1 MKKGKTTKLLAVCLT
16 AALLSGCGKSGGDQP
31 SAAPVETA
39 AQEAAPQTDREQ
51 DGETAAGETD
61 FQIGER
67 PSLIARKGQEGEAVT
82 AAVEPYAIEADLG
95 NVQNLEQFYLTEE
108 MKQMLAQNGFM
119 VMENGGKEFFDIYEV
134 NRYSQIP
141 SFVTVDSLMHTYHL
155 YFAYLLRNIE
165 RETLSEQVKELGQKM
180 LADSLEQYT
189 ALKGSE
195 WESAAMRNV
204 AFFAVGAKLMDE
216 KTAVPKEVEE
226 IVSYELSQISS
237 AAEIADSTVTG
248 KPEDYTQYQP
258 RGYYAG
264 DDRMEAYFR
273 AMMWY
278 GRIHFTQEEEDL
290 DRSALLI
297 TRAMEADEEAYR
309 LWDGIYAVTSFFAGA
324 SDDSGIC
331 EYEKLLRQVYGE
343 QIPIEKLIGDQAG
356 FEEFHK
362 LTAQLEPPQINSLPI
377 KQGEE
382 NIIPGFRFMGQRF
395 TIDGAIMQNLIY
407 QAVKENGQGEK
418 RMLPDVLDVPAALG
432 SDTALEILEQA
443 GAAEF
448 EGYSQNMQYLRES
461 LSEEDTGLFTA
472 SLYGEWLNVLR
483 PLLTPKGEGYP
494 VFMQNEEWN
503 KKDLECFA
511 GSFTELKHDTVLY
524 SKQVMAEMGGGYEEE
539 LDDRGYVEPEPY
551 VYERFAG
558 LAEQTAEGLK
568 AYGMLGKSDEDN
580 LQLLSELAQKLYAIS
595 VKELKEETLT
605 EEEYELIR
613 SYGGNLE
620 HFWYE
625 TVKDESEDGQIA
637 SQLFPAAVVVDIAT
651 DPNGQ
656 ILEAATGD
664 PSTIWVVVKVDGKLK
679 IARGSTYTFYQ
690 FAWPMEERMTDESWR
705 VLMGIAPDE
714 NGEYQYDTKMDQPE
728 WTASYRYTW
737 N

>member
-1 MKKGKTTKLLAVCLT
+1 
-16 AALLSGCGKSGGDQP
+16 
-31 SAAPVETA
+31 
-39 AQEAAPQTDREQ
+39 
-51 DGETAAGETD
+51 
-61 FQIGER
+61 
-67 PSLIARKGQEGEAVT
+67 
-82 AAVEPYAIEADLG
+82 
-95 NVQNLEQFYLTEE
+95 
-108 MKQMLAQNGFM
+108 
-119 VMENGGKEFFDIYEV
+119 
-134 NRYSQIP
+134 
-141 SFVTVDSLMHTYHL
+141 
-155 YFAYLLRNIE
+155 
-165 RETLSEQVKELGQKM
+165 
-180 LADSLEQYT
+180 
-189 ALKGSE
+189 
-195 WESAAMRNV
+195 
-204 AFFAVGAKLMDE
+204 
-216 KTAVPKEVEE
+216 
-226 IVSYELSQISS
+226 
-237 AAEIADSTVTG
+237 
-248 KPEDYTQYQP
+248 
-258 RGYYAG
+258 
-264 DDRMEAYFR
+264 
-273 AMMWY
+273 
-278 GRIHFTQEEEDL
+278 
-290 DRSALLI
+290 
-297 TRAMEADEEAYR
+297 
-309 LWDGIYAVTSFFAGA
+309 
-324 SDDSGIC
+324 
-331 EYEKLLRQVYGE
+331 
-343 QIPIEKLIGDQAG
+343 
-356 FEEFHK
+356 
-362 LTAQLEPPQINSLPI
+362 
-377 KQGEE
+377 
-382 NIIPGFRFMGQRF
+382 MGQRF

-664 PSTIWVVVKVDGKLK
+664 PSTIGL
-679 IARGSTYTFYQ
+679 
-690 FAWPMEERMTDESWR
+690 
-705 VLMGIAPDE
+705 
-714 NGEYQYDTKMDQPE
+714 
-728 WTASYRYTW
+728 
-737 N
+737 

>member
-1 MKKGKTTKLLAVCLT
+1 MKKGKITKLLAVCLT
-16 AALLSGCGKSGGDQP
+16 AALLSGCGKSGGNQP
-31 SAAPVETA
+31 SAAPMETA
-39 AQEAAPQTDREQ
+39 AQETMPQTDREQ
-51 DGETAAGETD
+51 DGETAAGQTD

-67 PSLIARKGQEGEAVT
+67 PSLISRKGQEGEAVT
-82 AAVEPYAIEADLG
+82 AAVEPYTIEADLG

-108 MKQMLAQNGFM
+108 MKQMLARNGFM
-119 VMENGGKEFFDIYEV
+119 VQENGGREFFDIYEV

-180 LADSLEQYT
+180 LADSLEQYM

-216 KTAVPKEVEE
+216 ETTVPKEVEE

-237 AAEIADSTVTG
+237 AAEIADSAITG

-273 AMMWY
+273 TMMWY

-343 QIPIEKLIGDQAG
+343 QVPIEKLIGDQAG

-377 KQGEE
+377 KQGED

-407 QAVKENGQGEK
+407 QVVKENGQGEK

-461 LSEEDTGLFTA
+461 LSGEDTGLFTA

-539 LDDRGYVEPEPY
+539 FDDRGYVEPEPY

-728 WTASYRYTW
+728 WTAGYRYTW